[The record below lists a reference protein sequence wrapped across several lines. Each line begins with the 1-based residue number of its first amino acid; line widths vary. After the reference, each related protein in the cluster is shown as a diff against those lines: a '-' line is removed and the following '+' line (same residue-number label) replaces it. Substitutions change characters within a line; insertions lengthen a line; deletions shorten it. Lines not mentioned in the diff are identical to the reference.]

1 MGLVDPFPEITPE
14 DRFLAWAGGGRN
26 VFLTGQAG
34 TGKSTLLRRYLEEAG
49 VINQKIAVT
58 ASTGIAALNI
68 GGTTIHRFAGIE
80 LGVGADETFEE
91 ATDRLEAR
99 SFLSATLARQRVRT
113 IGTVILD
120 EVSMI
125 PGRQLDFLDHWFR
138 HLRQFDRPFGGA
150 QFIFVGDF
158 LQLPPVRKGDDTPYD
173 WAFHSRAWKEAI
185 DATIL
190 LETVRRQDEAHFTAA
205 LEGVREGKLAGRAA
219 RVLMPRVLENPE
231 RDCPRLY
238 THNSQVDR
246 WCDYMLEELPD
257 EAVTLEA
264 ATTGTPIAV
273 DSLRKNILAPESL
286 ALKPGA
292 LVMNLVNKITDF
304 ENGCREVV
312 VNGQTGHVEAIGK
325 GHVDIRLKDG
335 RLAIVRPHT
344 WSWSHHKPENG
355 GPSFTQFPLRLAY
368 AMTIHKS
375 QSLSLDRAHCD
386 IRAAREPGQAYV
398 ALSRVRT
405 LEGLSLK
412 EWPRGIFVSPHAIAF
427 YRRMQPWKVPGQRP
441 KPEPAPVP
449 PAPESVAAGTAV
461 AAEASSQAHF
471 DY

>member
-1 MGLVDPFPEITPE
+1 MDQAPEIPP
-14 DRFLAWAGGGRN
+14 DQRFLAWALGGRN

-34 TGKSTLLRRYLEEAG
+34 TGKSTLLRRYIEESG
-49 VINQKIAVT
+49 VINQDIAVT
-58 ASTGIAALNI
+58 ASTGIAALSI

-80 LGVGADETFEE
+80 LGAGADETFEE

-99 SFLSATLARQRVRT
+99 GFLSAQLARQRVRR

-138 HLRQFDRPFGGA
+138 HLRHDSRPFGGA

-158 LQLPPVRKGDDTPYD
+158 LQLPPVRKGDAVPYD
-173 WAFHSRAWKEAI
+173 WAFHCRAWKEAI
-185 DATIL
+185 DTTIL
-190 LETVRRQDEAHFTAA
+190 LEKVHRQEEEHFTAA
-205 LEGVREGKLAGRAA
+205 LAGVREGRLSGRPA

-246 WCDYMLEELPD
+246 WCDYMLEDLAG

-264 ATTGTPIAV
+264 VTTGTPTGLE
-273 DSLRKNILAPESL
+273 SLTKNILAPATL
-286 ALKPGA
+286 NLKPGA
-292 LVMNLVNKITDF
+292 LVMNLVNKMTDF
-304 ENGCREVV
+304 DDGNRDVV
-312 VNGQTGHVEAIGK
+312 VNGQLGHVEDIGE
-325 GHVDIRLKDG
+325 GHVSVRLGTSG
-335 RLAIVRPHT
+335 RLAIIRPHT
-344 WSWSHHKPENG
+344 WAWSHHPPERG
-355 GPSFTQFPLRLAY
+355 GPAFTQFPLRLAY
-368 AMTIHKS
+368 AMTIHKC
-375 QSLSLDRAHCD
+375 QGLTLDRAHVD

-412 EWPRGIFVSPHAIAF
+412 EWPRGIFVSPQAIAF
-427 YRRMQPWKVPGQRP
+427 YRRLQPWKAPVESFLP
-441 KPEPAPVP
+441 KPA
-449 PAPESVAAGTAV
+449 PAPEPVPAGAAATAEV
-461 AAEASSQAHF
+461 SPQQQF

>member
-1 MGLVDPFPEITPE
+1 VDQVPELPP
-14 DRFLAWAGGGRN
+14 DKRFLAWALGGRN

-34 TGKSTLLRRYLEEAG
+34 TGKSTLLRRYIEEAG
-49 VINQKIAVT
+49 VINQNIAVT
-58 ASTGIAALNI
+58 ASTGIAALSI

-80 LGVGADETFEE
+80 LGAAEGETFEA
-91 ATDRLEAR
+91 ATERLEAR
-99 SFLSATLARQRVRT
+99 GFLSAQLARQRVRN

-125 PGRQLDFLDHWFR
+125 PGRQLDFIDHWFR
-138 HLRQFDRPFGGA
+138 HLRHRDRPFGGA

-158 LQLPPVRKGDDTPYD
+158 LQLPPVRKGEGPYD
-173 WAFHSRAWKEAI
+173 WAFLSRAWKESI

-190 LETVRRQDEAHFTAA
+190 LETVYRQEEAGFTAA

-246 WCDYMLEELPD
+246 WCDYMLEDLPG

-264 ATTGTPIAV
+264 VTAGTPTAIE
-273 DSLRKNILAPESL
+273 SLRKNILAPERLS
-286 ALKPGA
+286 LKPGA
-292 LVMNLVNKITDF
+292 LVMNLVNKATDF
-304 ENGCREVV
+304 DDGNRDVV
-312 VNGQTGHVEAIGK
+312 VNGQLGHVEAIDAGC
-325 GHVDIRLKDG
+325 VAVRLGVGG
-335 RLAIVRPHT
+335 RLALVRPHT
-344 WSWSHHKPENG
+344 WGWSHHPPDRG
-355 GPSFTQFPLRLAY
+355 GPAFTQFPLRLAY
-368 AMTIHKS
+368 AMTIHKC
-375 QSLSLDRAHCD
+375 QGLTLDRAHVD

-412 EWPRGIFVSPHAIAF
+412 EWPRGIFVSPHAIDF
-427 YRRMQPWKVPGQRP
+427 YRRLQPWKAPVEPFIP
-441 KPEPAPVP
+441 KPA
-449 PAPESVAAGTAV
+449 PAPEPVPAGA
-461 AAEASSQAHF
+461 AAEAVPQQEF